1 MEIFCPL
8 EMPRWEL
15 PQILGFVVPAEKCKV
30 ALLRQN
36 DPLLRGP
43 D

>member
-1 MEIFCPL
+1 MEILCPL
-8 EMPRWEL
+8 EMPRWQL
-15 PQILGFVVPAEKCKV
+15 PQVLGSVVPAEECKV

-36 DPLLRGP
+36 DPLLRGL